1 MQLYYEENATNSE
14 LMERFK
20 VNEMSPALV
29 YAGVTTFEDILNA
42 ISRDEI
48 PTNTGIPFSVIWG
61 SDNDLD
67 TPSDFLQSPSQ
78 PNFAASHPMGFVNP
92 IEDLIKI

>member
-20 VNEMSPALV
+20 VNEISPALV

-48 PTNTGIPFSVIWG
+48 PTNTPEDMYKFINNKMVHKKLKETIKDVKDVKYDFGG
-61 SDNDLD
+61 ND
-67 TPSDFLQSPSQ
+67 
-78 PNFAASHPMGFVNP
+78 
-92 IEDLIKI
+92 E